1 MYPAKEAGACP
12 VVGAPPHPNY
22 GKKKKKVSSSTIYRW
37 IGVDC
42 QYERRN
48 VMMTVM
54 IMVIVT

>member
-12 VVGAPPHPNY
+12 VVGPPPNLNY
-22 GKKKKKVSSSTIYRW
+22 GKKKKVSSSTIYRW